1 MTKSKW
7 IDIMQFL
14 YIDIVVYQLFIC
26 VILCWQSETKS
37 LVCWYESADSTA
49 QNIQVCAQ
57 YMYMQNVSSSTCLLN
72 IWVKMV

>member
-7 IDIMQFL
+7 LDIMQFL

-26 VILCWQSETKS
+26 VILCWLSETKS
-37 LVCWYESADSTA
+37 LVCCYESADSDSTA

-57 YMYMQNVSSSTCLLN
+57 YMCMQNISSSTCLLN
-72 IWVKMV
+72 IWV